1 MLNVAI
7 GNGAL
12 ANGFCCV
19 SVGDGSIT
27 RGAFQVRMTEKL
39 SIPSEITVQNL
50 DNTVA
55 ALQDLCLTYQAMV
68 EQNHAP
74 AEFAVRAKAAIDVAV
89 DALIA
94 KRLKWLPRRQ
104 LQQQILLLLY
114 LPRQLQQVWSLLRMS
129 LPVSLPV
136 QVK

>member
-39 SIPSEITVQNL
+39 SIPSEVTVQNL

-89 DALIA
+89 DALNRKKA
-94 KRLKWLPRRQ
+94 QMVAATSTATTDTPT
-104 LQQQILLLLY
+104 
-114 LPRQLQQVWSLLRMS
+114 
-129 LPVSLPV
+129 PVSATPAAASMEPV
-136 QVK
+136 TNVATSAGQVD

>member
-89 DALIA
+89 DALNRKKA
-94 KRLKWLPRRQ
+94 QMVAATSTATTDTPT
-104 LQQQILLLLY
+104 
-114 LPRQLQQVWSLLRMS
+114 
-129 LPVSLPV
+129 PVSATPAAASMEPV
-136 QVK
+136 TNVATSAGQVD